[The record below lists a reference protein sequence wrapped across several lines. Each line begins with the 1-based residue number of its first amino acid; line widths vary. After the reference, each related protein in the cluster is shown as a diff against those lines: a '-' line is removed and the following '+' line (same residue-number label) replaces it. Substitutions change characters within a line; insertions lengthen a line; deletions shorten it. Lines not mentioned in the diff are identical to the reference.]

1 MSDRTLLTGA
11 RVVTAD
17 ARIALADILI
27 EDGRIA
33 AVGAGL
39 AANGAQTID
48 LSGSVIAPG
57 FIDVHVHGGGGHP
70 LITPDPAEIE
80 AYARWAVSQGVTSFL
95 ATVCAP
101 TLDAALDCLAACANT
116 RETSDGPVG
125 TDGATLLGVN
135 LEGPFVSPERR
146 GALPPS
152 WPAEPDVD
160 TFRRLL
166 DASGGKLRLMTIAPE
181 LAGSAEVIREA
192 LTADVRVSVGH
203 TDATYEIAR
212 DAFAAGA
219 SHVTHAFNAMR
230 PFHHREP
237 GALGAALEAESVTVE
252 LIADGVHLH
261 PATVRTLVGAFG
273 PQRIALITDG
283 VTPAGLSDGAFRPI
297 RARPGIGGV
306 EARLKDGEMRLPDGT
321 IAGSVVTM
329 ADVVRNVVRWGIADL
344 AAATTMAST
353 TPARALGLGERK
365 GRIAP
370 GYDADL
376 VALTDE
382 LSVAATWV
390 AGRPAYSA

>member
-11 RVVTAD
+11 RVITPDSRTEPAD
-17 ARIALADILI
+17 VLI

-33 AVGAGL
+33 AVGPDL
-39 AANGAQTID
+39 AADGAETVD
-48 LSGSVIAPG
+48 LSGHVIAPG

-70 LITPDPAEIE
+70 LITTDPGEIE

-101 TLDAALDCLAACANT
+101 TPEAALDCLAACANA
-116 RETSDGPVG
+116 REA
-125 TDGATLLGVN
+125 TDGAALLGVN

-152 WPAEPDVD
+152 WPATPDID

-166 DASGGKLRLMTIAPE
+166 DASGGKLRLMTVAPE
-181 LAGSAEVIREA
+181 LPGSAEVISEA
-192 LTADVRVSVGH
+192 LSAGVRISVGH
-203 TDATYEIAR
+203 TDATYEVAR

-237 GALGAALEAESVTVE
+237 GALGAALEAEGVTVE
-252 LIADGVHLH
+252 VIADGVHLH

-273 PQRIALITDG
+273 PRRIALITDG
-283 VTPAGLSDGAFRPI
+283 VTPAGLDDGTFR
-297 RARPGIGGV
+297 IGDV

-321 IAGSVVTM
+321 IAGSVATM
-329 ADVVRNVVRWGIADL
+329 ADVVRNVVRWDIADL
-344 AAATTMAST
+344 AAAATMASA
-353 TPARALGLGERK
+353 TPAHALGLGERK

-376 VALTDE
+376 VALTND
-382 LSVAATWV
+382 LSVTATWV
-390 AGRPAYSA
+390 AGSLVYRA

>member
-11 RVVTAD
+11 LVITPDSQTEPAD
-17 ARIALADILI
+17 VLI

-33 AVGAGL
+33 AVGPGL
-39 AANGAQTID
+39 AADGAKTVG

-70 LITPDPAEIE
+70 LITPDPGEIE
-80 AYARWAVSQGVTSFL
+80 AYARWAVSHGVTSFL

-101 TLDAALDCLAACANT
+101 TLNAALDCLTACANA
-116 RETSDGPVG
+116 REA
-125 TDGATLLGVN
+125 TDGAALLGVN
-135 LEGPFVSPERR
+135 LEGPFVNPERR

-152 WPAEPDVD
+152 WPTAPDVD

-166 DASGGKLRLMTIAPE
+166 DASGGKLRLLTVAPE
-181 LAGSAEVIREA
+181 LPGSAEVIREA
-192 LTADVRVSVGH
+192 LSAGVRVSVGH
-203 TDATYEIAR
+203 TDATYEVAR

-237 GALGAALEAESVTVE
+237 GPLGAALEADGVTVE
-252 LIADGVHLH
+252 VIADGVHLH

-273 PQRIALITDG
+273 PRRIALITDG
-283 VTPAGLSDGAFRPI
+283 VTPAGLGNGS
-297 RARPGIGGV
+297 IGDV
-306 EARLKDGEMRLPDGT
+306 EARLLDGT
-321 IAGSVVTM
+321 IAGSVATM

-344 AAATTMAST
+344 AAATTMASA
-353 TPARALGLGERK
+353 TPAGALGLGERK

-376 VALTDE
+376 VALTAD

-390 AGRPAYSA
+390 AGRPAYRA

>member
-11 RVVTAD
+11 RVITPGSRTAP
-17 ARIALADILI
+17 ADVLI

-33 AVGAGL
+33 AVGPDL
-39 AANGAQTID
+39 AADGAQTAD

-80 AYARWAVSQGVTSFL
+80 AYARWAVSRGVTSFL

-101 TLDAALDCLAACANT
+101 TLDAALDCLAACANAH
-116 RETSDGPVG
+116 EASGGPAG
-125 TDGATLLGVN
+125 TDGAALLGVN

-166 DASGGKLRLMTIAPE
+166 GASGGKLRLMTVAPE
-181 LAGSAEVIREA
+181 LPGSADVIREA
-192 LTADVRVSVGH
+192 LSAGVRVSVGH
-203 TDATYEIAR
+203 TDATYEVAR

-237 GALGAALEAESVTVE
+237 GPLGAALEAESVTVE
-252 LIADGVHLH
+252 VIADGVHLH

-273 PQRIALITDG
+273 ADHIALITDG
-283 VTPAGLSDGAFRPI
+283 VTPAGLSDGTFRPI
-297 RARPGIGGV
+297 RARPGIGDV
-306 EARLKDGEMRLPDGT
+306 EARLKDGAMRLPDGT
-321 IAGSVVTM
+321 IAGSVATM
-329 ADVVRNVVRWGIADL
+329 ADVVHNVVRWGIADL
-344 AAATTMAST
+344 AAATTMASA

-365 GRIAP
+365 GRVAP

-376 VALTDE
+376 VALTAD

-390 AGRPAYSA
+390 AGRLAYQA

>member
-1 MSDRTLLTGA
+1 MTDRTLLTGA
-11 RVVTAD
+11 RVVTSD
-17 ARIALADILI
+17 ARTMPADVLI

-33 AVGAGL
+33 AVAAGL
-39 AANGAQTID
+39 AADGAETID
-48 LSGSVIAPG
+48 LSGSLIAPG
-57 FIDVHVHGGGGHP
+57 FMDVHVHGGGGHP
-70 LITPDPAEIE
+70 LITPDPGEIE
-80 AYARWAVSQGVTSFL
+80 AYAAWAVSQGVTSFL

-101 TLDAALDCLAACANT
+101 TIEAALGCLAACASA
-116 RETSDGPVG
+116 REASN
-125 TDGATLLGVN
+125 GATLLGVN

-152 WPAEPDVD
+152 WPATPDVE

-166 DASGGKLRLMTIAPE
+166 DASAGKLRLMTVAPE

-192 LTADVRVSVGH
+192 LSAGVRVSVGH
-203 TDATYEIAR
+203 TDATYEVAR
-212 DAFAAGA
+212 EAFAAGA

-237 GALGAALEAESVTVE
+237 GPLGAALEADGVTVE

-273 PQRIALITDG
+273 ADRIALITDG
-283 VTPAGLSDGAFRPI
+283 VTPAGQSEGTFE
-297 RARPGIGGV
+297 IGDV

-321 IAGSVVTM
+321 IAGSVATM
-329 ADVVRNVVRWGIADL
+329 ADVVRNVVRWEIADL
-344 AAATTMAST
+344 AAAATMAST

-376 VALTDE
+376 VALTDD

-390 AGRPAYSA
+390 AGRLAYRA

>member
-1 MSDRTLLTGA
+1 MMLRMSDRTLLTGA
-11 RVVTAD
+11 RVITPDSRTEPASV
-17 ARIALADILI
+17 LI

-33 AVGAGL
+33 AVGPGL
-39 AANGAQTID
+39 AAAGAETVD

-70 LITPDPAEIE
+70 LITRDPGEIE

-101 TLDAALDCLAACANT
+101 ALGAALDCLAACANA
-116 RETSDGPVG
+116 REESGGPAG
-125 TDGATLLGVN
+125 TDGAALLGVN

-152 WPAEPDVD
+152 WPAAPDVD

-166 DASGGKLRLMTIAPE
+166 DASGGKLRLMTFAPE
-181 LAGSAEVIREA
+181 LLGSAEVIQEA
-192 LTADVRVSVGH
+192 LSAGVRVSVGH
-203 TDATYEIAR
+203 TDATYEVAR

-237 GALGAALEAESVTVE
+237 GPLGAALEAEGVTVE
-252 LIADGVHLH
+252 VIADGVHLH

-283 VTPAGLSDGAFRPI
+283 VTPAGLSEGSFR
-297 RARPGIGGV
+297 IGDV
-306 EARLKDGEMRLPDGT
+306 EARLKDGAMRLPDGT
-321 IAGSVVTM
+321 IAGSVATM
-329 ADVVRNVVRWGIADL
+329 ADLVRNVVRWSIADL
-344 AAATTMAST
+344 AKAATMASA
-353 TPARALGLGERK
+353 TPAHALGLGERK

-376 VALTDE
+376 VALTAD

-390 AGRPAYSA
+390 AGRLAYHA

>member
-11 RVVTAD
+11 RVVTSDSRTTPAD
-17 ARIALADILI
+17 VLI

-33 AVGAGL
+33 AVAPGL
-39 AANGAQTID
+39 AADGAESID
-48 LSGSVIAPG
+48 LSGHVIAPG

-70 LITPDPAEIE
+70 LITPDPGEIE

-101 TLDAALDCLAACANT
+101 TIDAALDCLAACTNAG
-116 RETSDGPVG
+116 ET

-135 LEGPFVSPERR
+135 LEGPFISPQRR
-146 GALPPS
+146 GALPQS
-152 WPAEPDVD
+152 WPATPEVE

-166 DASGGKLRLMTIAPE
+166 DASGDKLRLMTVAPE
-181 LAGSAEVIREA
+181 VPGATAVIREA
-192 LTADVRVSVGH
+192 LSAGVHVSVGH
-203 TDATYEIAR
+203 TDATYEVAR

-237 GALGAALEAESVTVE
+237 GPLGAALEAEAVTVE

-283 VTPAGLSDGAFRPI
+283 VTPAGLDNGTFR
-297 RARPGIGGV
+297 IGDA
-306 EARLKDGEMRLPDGT
+306 EARLKNGEMRLPDGT
-321 IAGSVVTM
+321 IAGSVATM
-329 ADVVRNVVRWGIADL
+329 AEVVRNLVRWGIADL
-344 AAATTMAST
+344 PVAATMASA
-353 TPARALGLGERK
+353 TPARALGLSERK
-365 GRIAP
+365 GLVAP

-376 VALTDE
+376 VALTDD

-390 AGRPAYSA
+390 AGRLAYHA

>member
-1 MSDRTLLTGA
+1 MLRMSDRTLLTGA
-11 RVVTAD
+11 RVVTPDSRTTPAD
-17 ARIALADILI
+17 VLI

-33 AVGAGL
+33 AVGPGL
-39 AANGAQTID
+39 ATDGAEIVD
-48 LSGSVIAPG
+48 LSGAVVAPG

-70 LITPDPAEIE
+70 LITPDPGEIE

-101 TLDAALDCLAACANT
+101 TLDAALDCLAACAST
-116 RETSDGPVG
+116 RAS

-152 WPAEPDVD
+152 WLATPDVD

-166 DASGGKLRLMTIAPE
+166 GASAGKLRLMTVAPE
-181 LAGSAEVIREA
+181 LQGSADVIREA
-192 LTADVRVSVGH
+192 LSAGVRVSLGH
-203 TDATYEIAR
+203 TDATYEVAR

-237 GALGAALEAESVTVE
+237 GPLGAALEAEGVTVE
-252 LIADGVHLH
+252 VIADGVHLH
-261 PATVRTLVGAFG
+261 PATVRTLVSPFG
-273 PQRIALITDG
+273 PERIALITDG
-283 VTPAGLSDGAFRPI
+283 VTPAGLSEGTFR
-297 RARPGIGGV
+297 IGDV
-306 EARLKDGEMRLPDGT
+306 EVRLKDGEMRLPDGT
-321 IAGSVVTM
+321 ISGSVATM
-329 ADVVRNVVRWGIADL
+329 ADVVRNVVRWGISDL
-344 AAATTMAST
+344 AAATMMAST
-353 TPARALGLGERK
+353 TPARALGRSERR
-365 GRIAP
+365 GRVAP

-376 VALTDE
+376 VALTDD

-390 AGRPAYSA
+390 AGRLAYRA